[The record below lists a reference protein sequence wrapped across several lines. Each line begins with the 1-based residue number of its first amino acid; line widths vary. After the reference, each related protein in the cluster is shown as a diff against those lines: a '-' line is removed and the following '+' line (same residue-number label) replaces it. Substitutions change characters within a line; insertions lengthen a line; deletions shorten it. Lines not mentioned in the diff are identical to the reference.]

1 MTEREIHRIRKKF
14 IMISTLAFFGVM
26 LVMGSCIYLF
36 STFALRN
43 EVHQIM
49 GYIVENDGQLPI
61 PEPAAP
67 AEVLSG
73 SDVDAQAEAE
83 AEVLSG
89 SEADVQAEAE
99 ADVLS
104 GSEVDAQAE
113 VEAGAQAEAEAD
125 VLSGNEADTQAEAEA
140 VEPGAQPPREDID
153 WSLRRIFGVGDIT
166 GETAD
171 SLYSTRYFA
180 VLFDKQGEI
189 EEVITSHIASISEST
204 AKHYAEFV
212 LHSPRHFDSFG
223 RYYYHVDERKNGGKI
238 VIYVDRSA
246 QLTAILRIVF
256 IALALL
262 VIGTLLAYHFM
273 RIFSKDIVRSEVE
286 NVERQ
291 KQFIT
296 NASHELKT
304 PLAVIRANTEMQ
316 EMLEGETEWT
326 QSTMRQVDR
335 LNGLVQNLVQIARAQ
350 ETATGELTVMNI
362 APAVLDTAES
372 FIPVAAGD
380 GKTLLHKISANV
392 SMEADESMIRQLVSL
407 LVDNAVKY
415 CDPDG
420 VIRVVLVRSVRTVI
434 LTVSNMYA
442 DGASV
447 DYTRFFER
455 FYRQDGARTISEE
468 STPES
473 LSSPASGDV
482 SSGGAASAGNESGS
496 YAPKEKTGYGI
507 GLSIV
512 DELVKA
518 LHGTIHVSWKNG
530 VISFICRFRS
540 AS

>member
-14 IMISTLAFFGVM
+14 ITISTLAFFGVM
-26 LVMGSCIYLF
+26 LIMGSCIYLF
-36 STFALRN
+36 STFTVRN
-43 EVHQIM
+43 EIHQIM
-49 GYIVENDGQLPI
+49 NYIVENDGELPV
-61 PEPAAP
+61 PDPADNI
-67 AEVLSG
+67 SG
-73 SDVDAQAEAE
+73 T
-83 AEVLSG
+83 G
-89 SEADVQAEAE
+89 SSQM
-99 ADVLS
+99 
-104 GSEVDAQAE
+104 
-113 VEAGAQAEAEAD
+113 
-125 VLSGNEADTQAEAEA
+125 SGNSASSGTSASSEESVSAR
-140 VEPGAQPPREDID
+140 PPREDVD
-153 WSLRRIFGVGDIT
+153 WSLRRLFGIGGIT

-180 VLFDKQGEI
+180 VLFSPENDI
-189 EEVITSHIASISEST
+189 EKVITSHTASISEDT
-204 AKHYAEFV
+204 AMHYAEFV
-212 LHSPRHFDSFG
+212 LNSPRRFGSFG
-223 RYYYHVDERKNGGKI
+223 RYYYQVAERNNGGMI
-238 VIYVDRSA
+238 VVYVDRSA
-246 QLTAILRIVF
+246 QLTAITRIVF

-262 VIGTLLAYHFM
+262 VVGTLIAYHFM
-273 RIFSKDIVRSEVE
+273 RIFSKDVVRSEIE

-316 EMLEGETEWT
+316 ELLEGETEWT

-335 LNGLVQNLVQIARAQ
+335 LSGLVQNLVQISRAQ

-380 GKTLLHKISANV
+380 GKTLLHKIAPTV

-415 CDPDG
+415 CDPEG
-420 VIRVVLVRSVRTVI
+420 VIRVVLAKSVRTVI

-442 DGASV
+442 EGASV

-455 FYRQDGARTISEE
+455 FYRQNEARTIGEE
-468 STPES
+468 HLP
-473 LSSPASGDV
+473 D
-482 SSGGAASAGNESGS
+482 SGS
-496 YAPKEKTGYGI
+496 PGADTPGSFGVHEKNGYGI
-507 GLSIV
+507 GLSIA

-518 LHGTIHVSWKNG
+518 LHGSIHVTWKNG

>member
-1 MTEREIHRIRKKF
+1 MTEHEIQRIRKKF
-14 IMISTLAFFGVM
+14 ITISTLSFFGVM

-36 STFALRN
+36 SIFAVRN
-43 EVHQIM
+43 EIHQIM
-49 GYIVENDGQLPI
+49 DYIVENDGELPI
-61 PEPAAP
+61 PNSSEISLSASSADDLS
-67 AEVLSG
+67 AEASVSSSLSG
-73 SDVDAQAEAE
+73 SSAPDGFTV
-83 AEVLSG
+83 
-89 SEADVQAEAE
+89 
-99 ADVLS
+99 
-104 GSEVDAQAE
+104 
-113 VEAGAQAEAEAD
+113 
-125 VLSGNEADTQAEAEA
+125 
-140 VEPGAQPPREDID
+140 PPREDIG
-153 WSLRRIFGVGDIT
+153 WSLRRIFGVGAIT
-166 GETAD
+166 GEAAD

-180 VLFDKQGEI
+180 VLFDTKGDLEK
-189 EEVITSHIASISEST
+189 VITAHIASVSES
-204 AKHYAEFV
+204 AAEHYALYV
-212 LHSPRHFDSFG
+212 LRSSRHFGSFG
-223 RYYYHVDERKNGGKI
+223 RYYYHVADRKGGGKI

-246 QLTAILRIVF
+246 QLMAILRIVF
-256 IALALL
+256 IAIALL
-262 VIGTLLAYHFM
+262 VIGTLIAYHFM

-335 LNGLVQNLVQIARAQ
+335 LNGLVQNLVQISRAQ

-362 APAVLDTAES
+362 APAVQDTAES
-372 FIPVAAGD
+372 FVPVAAGD
-380 GKTLLHKISANV
+380 HKTLLHKIAPTV

-415 CDPDG
+415 CDPEG
-420 VIRVVLVRSVRTVI
+420 VIRVVLTKSVRTVT

-455 FYRQDGARTISEE
+455 FYRQNEARTIGEKV
-468 STPES
+468 PEG
-473 LSSPASGDV
+473 SGSADTSD
-482 SSGGAASAGNESGS
+482 SSGTS
-496 YAPKEKTGYGI
+496 EKSGYGI

-512 DELVKA
+512 DELVKS
-518 LHGTIHVSWKNG
+518 LHGTIHVTWKNG
-530 VISFICRFRS
+530 VISFICRFRP

>member
-1 MTEREIHRIRKKF
+1 MSEREIHRIRKKF
-14 IMISTLAFFGVM
+14 IMISTLSFFGVM
-26 LVMGSCIYLF
+26 LIMGSCIYLF

-49 GYIVENDGQLPI
+49 EYIVANDGELPI
-61 PEPAAP
+61 PDSAVNSSVSSGTAAVSSSDSSGTAAISSSNSAATSSSRTESSDSTAASTSRTESSDSADPASA
-67 AEVLSG
+67 
-73 SDVDAQAEAE
+73 
-83 AEVLSG
+83 
-89 SEADVQAEAE
+89 
-99 ADVLS
+99 
-104 GSEVDAQAE
+104 
-113 VEAGAQAEAEAD
+113 
-125 VLSGNEADTQAEAEA
+125 
-140 VEPGAQPPREDID
+140 PPREDIN

-166 GETAD
+166 GEAAD

-180 VLFDKQGEI
+180 VLYDKENNLEKI
-189 EEVITSHIASISEST
+189 ITSQIASLSET
-204 AKHYAEFV
+204 AAEHYAQFV
-212 LHSPRHFDSFG
+212 LRNSRHFGSFG
-223 RYYYHVDERKNGGKI
+223 RYYYHASERINGGTI

-246 QLTAILRIVF
+246 QLMAILRIVF
-256 IALALL
+256 IAFALL
-262 VIGTLLAYHFM
+262 VIGTLIAYHFM

-326 QSTMRQVDR
+326 HSTMRQVDR
-335 LNGLVQNLVQIARAQ
+335 LNGLVQNLVQIARSQ

-380 GKTLLHKISANV
+380 GKTLLHKIAPNV

-415 CDPDG
+415 CDAEG
-420 VIRVVLVRSVRTVI
+420 VIRVVLARSVRTVI

-455 FYRQDGARTISEE
+455 FYRQDDARTIGEDASPETASADT
-468 STPES
+468 STRGDAI
-473 LSSPASGDV
+473 PADIV
-482 SSGGAASAGNESGS
+482 SSGSGV
-496 YAPKEKTGYGI
+496 PHEKNGYGI

-512 DELVKA
+512 DELVKS
-518 LHGTIHVSWKNG
+518 LHGTIHVTWKNG

>member
-1 MTEREIHRIRKKF
+1 MSEREIHRIRKKF
-14 IMISTLAFFGVM
+14 ITISTLSFFGVM
-26 LVMGSCIYLF
+26 LFMGSCIYLF
-36 STFALRN
+36 SIFALRN

-49 GYIVENDGQLPI
+49 DYIVANDGELPI
-61 PEPAAP
+61 PDSAM
-67 AEVLSG
+67 LSSDQSG
-73 SDVDAQAEAE
+73 SAEDFFSDSSDTDA
-83 AEVLSG
+83 VSSSG
-89 SEADVQAEAE
+89 AAAISSSRSE
-99 ADVLS
+99 S
-104 GSEVDAQAE
+104 SRSEDPASA
-113 VEAGAQAEAEAD
+113 
-125 VLSGNEADTQAEAEA
+125 
-140 VEPGAQPPREDID
+140 PPREDIN

-166 GETAD
+166 GEAAD

-180 VLFDKQGEI
+180 VLYDKENNLEKI
-189 EEVITSHIASISEST
+189 ITSQIASLSET
-204 AKHYAEFV
+204 AAEHYAQFV
-212 LHSPRHFDSFG
+212 LRNSRHFGSFG
-223 RYYYHVDERKNGGKI
+223 RYYYHASERINGGTI

-246 QLTAILRIVF
+246 QLMAILRIVF
-256 IALALL
+256 IAFALL
-262 VIGTLLAYHFM
+262 VIGTLIAYHFM

-326 QSTMRQVDR
+326 HSTMRQVDR

-362 APAVLDTAES
+362 APAVLDTSES

-380 GKTLLHKISANV
+380 GKTLLHKIAPNV

-415 CDPDG
+415 CDAEG
-420 VIRVVLVRSVRTVI
+420 VIRVVLARSVRTVI

-455 FYRQDGARTISEE
+455 FYRQDDARTIGEDALPDSGV
-468 STPES
+468 PAGIA
-473 LSSPASGDV
+473 SSDSNGTH
-482 SSGGAASAGNESGS
+482 
-496 YAPKEKTGYGI
+496 EKTGYGI

-512 DELVKA
+512 DELVKS
-518 LHGTIHVSWKNG
+518 LHGTIHVTWKNG